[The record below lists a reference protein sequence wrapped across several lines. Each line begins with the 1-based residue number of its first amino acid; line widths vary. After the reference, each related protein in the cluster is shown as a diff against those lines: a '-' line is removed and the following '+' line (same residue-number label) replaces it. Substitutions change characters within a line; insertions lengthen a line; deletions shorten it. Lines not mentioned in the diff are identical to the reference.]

1 MVLMPWETA
10 LLLAVA
16 FFAFGFTLALAMGL
30 IQVHRE
36 LKREADTAS
45 APIPENDGEAVLR
58 ALNVVEHTNEKF
70 FQAFK
75 ELPDEGRVGMKGAQI
90 AHICDRLFKAREHV
104 EDAWMVARGEKIVTL
119 ADPETRAYTL
129 DLVEMVDNLDAVIV
143 AGPNFK
149 VEPEPT
155 RH

>member
-1 MVLMPWETA
+1 MIVMPWETA
-10 LLLAVA
+10 IQLAVLLLVV
-16 FFAFGFTLALAMGL
+16 GFVLALAMGV
-30 IQVHRE
+30 IQVRG
-36 LKREADTAS
+36 LKKEAKTVT
-45 APIPENDGEAVLR
+45 IPENDEEAVLQ

-70 FQAFK
+70 FQAFEK
-75 ELPDEGRVGMKGAQI
+75 LSNDGRIGLKGIQI
-90 AHICDRLFKAREHV
+90 AHICDRLFKAREQV
-104 EDAWMVARGEKIVTL
+104 EDAWTVARGSKMVTL

-129 DLVEMVDNLDAVIV
+129 ELAEIVDNLDAVIV